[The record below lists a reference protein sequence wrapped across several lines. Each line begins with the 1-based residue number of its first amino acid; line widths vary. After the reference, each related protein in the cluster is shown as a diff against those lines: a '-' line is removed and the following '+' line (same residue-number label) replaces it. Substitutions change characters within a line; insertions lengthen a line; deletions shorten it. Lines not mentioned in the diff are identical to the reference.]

1 VTIDIRPL
9 TAEDLPSAMQLMA
22 RYFAVEPPSQ
32 RRITNAIECWDEGRQ
47 FGAFDD
53 DRIVAMAG
61 AWGLATTVPGPVT
74 LPTLG
79 LTRVGV
85 MATHRRQGIL
95 TELVRTQFTDSLGRG
110 DVLSSLRASEA
121 PIYGRFGYGL
131 AGHITTYRIKSRDGA
146 FAIPLND
153 TGSMRLLEPSEVFA
167 TLPDIYDRVGRAHV
181 GAVSRPE
188 GLWRNYLASF
198 QAETFASAEWVAV
211 HVAADGTLD
220 GYVHF
225 EAVDRDN
232 WDKNGNLVEVRDL
245 VADDP
250 DAYAALWRFLFE
262 YDLVETIK
270 AQDRPDDEWLRYRLV
285 NGRALEV
292 VDRYDE
298 QWVRLL
304 DVDQAVRGRAY
315 NDAGS
320 VNVAVTDSFLPSNS
334 GTYRLGAASGLVDES
349 PDLALD
355 VSALGAVYMG
365 GTSFAELAAARRIT
379 EFRSGLIARADAICT
394 TRPAPWCGSF
404 F

>member
-9 TAEDLPSAMQLMA
+9 TADDLPNAMQLMA

-32 RRITNAIECWDEGRQ
+32 RRIDNAIASWDDGRQ

-53 DRIVAMAG
+53 GRIVAMAG
-61 AWGLATTVPGPVT
+61 AWGLATTVPGLVT

-85 MATHRRQGIL
+85 AATHRRQGIL
-95 TELVRTQFTDSLGRG
+95 TDLIRTQFTDSIGRG

-131 AGHITTYRIKSRDGA
+131 AGHMTTYRIKARDGA
-146 FAIPLND
+146 FAVALKD
-153 TGSMRLLEPSEVFA
+153 TGSMRLLEPSEVMT

-181 GAVSRPE
+181 GAINRPD
-188 GLWRNYLASF
+188 GLWRNYLGSF
-198 QAETFASAEWVAV
+198 QTETFASAEWVAV
-211 HVAADGTLD
+211 HVAADGTFD
-220 GYVHF
+220 GYVHW

-232 WDKNGNLVEVRDL
+232 WHTNGNLVMINDL
-245 VADDP
+245 IAEDP
-250 DAYAALWRFLFE
+250 DVYAVLWRFVFE
-262 YDLVETIK
+262 NDLVETIK
-270 AQDRPDDEWLRYRLV
+270 AEDRPDDEAIRYRLI
-285 NGRALEV
+285 NARALEATE
-292 VDRYDE
+292 RIDE

-304 DVDQAVRGRAY
+304 DVDQALRGRAY

-320 VNVAVTDSFLPSNS
+320 VNVAVTDSFLPNNT
-334 GTYRLGAASGLVDES
+334 GTYRLGAGSGLVDEA
-349 PDLALD
+349 PDLVLD
-355 VSALGAVYMG
+355 VSILGAVYMG

-379 EFRSGLIARADAICT
+379 EFRSGSIARADAICS

>member
-1 VTIDIRPL
+1 
-9 TAEDLPSAMQLMA
+9 MQLMA
-22 RYFAVEPPSQ
+22 RYFAVEPPPQ

-61 AWGLATTVPGPVT
+61 AWGLATTVPGLVT

-95 TELVRTQFTDSLGRG
+95 TELIRAQFTDSLGRG

-131 AGHITTYRIKSRDGA
+131 AGHMTTYRIKARDGA
-146 FAIPLND
+146 LAVPLAD
-153 TGSMRLLEPSEVFA
+153 TGSMRLLEPSEVMA
-167 TLPDIYDRVGRAHV
+167 TLPGIYDRVGRAHV
-181 GAVSRPE
+181 GAINRPE
-188 GLWRNYLASF
+188 GLWRNYLGSF

-220 GYVHF
+220 GYVHW

-232 WDKNGNLVEVRDL
+232 WYKNDNLVLVNDL
-245 VADDP
+245 VAHDP
-250 DAYAALWRFLFE
+250 DVYAALWRFLFD
-262 YDLVETIK
+262 YDLVKTVK
-270 AQDRPDDEWLRYRLV
+270 AEDRPDDEAIRHRLT
-285 NGRALEV
+285 NARALESV
-292 VDRYDE
+292 ERLDE

-304 DVDQAVRGRAY
+304 DVDQAIRGRAY

-320 VNVAVTDSFLPSNS
+320 VNVAVTDSFLPNNS
-334 GTYRLGAASGLVDES
+334 GTYRLGSGSGLVDDA

-355 VSALGAVYMG
+355 VSALGAVYLG

-379 EFRSGLIARADAICT
+379 EFRSGSIARADAVCV